1 GGSCADP
8 AWGRRLP
15 RSRRAFLTDAFFADL
30 GLRLLRDRLPR
41 ARPELLSDVR
51 GGARSPDRRY
61 TGICPESDIDRR
73 AVRARDDGVMRI
85 LAAIVGVLALF
96 ALFVAGAGFIL
107 IGFADQNAADHV
119 YVVKFARPG
128 DDCGPEELALDVK
141 DGHTLACTVGIP
153 YEEPHVDLPGFTDEQ
168 NAAVQ
173 SLAAELGVGGLSEP
187 EQRRIQAEVD

>member
-1 GGSCADP
+1 
-8 AWGRRLP
+8 
-15 RSRRAFLTDAFFADL
+15 
-30 GLRLLRDRLPR
+30 
-41 ARPELLSDVR
+41 
-51 GGARSPDRRY
+51 
-61 TGICPESDIDRR
+61 
-73 AVRARDDGVMRI
+73 MRI

-187 EQRRIQAEVD
+187 EQRRIQAEVDRYAAAVPPEQRPYPKEATLSLGWFWGERLGWLGVGMVAIPVIASIVVMRRD